1 MRTFRLIRTVDV
13 TGISGTG
20 VVAEGVIFQ
29 DGETVV
35 RWLSITPSTN
45 IYKNIEEVLKVHGH
59 GDATSVEFLT

>member
-45 IYKNIEEVLKVHGH
+45 IYKNIEEVLKVHGD